1 MYCRL
6 TIPLEYTIIIVY
18 KCQLGLF
25 CNQKQWKEGIS
36 MRDGNYQY
44 AVLMTVPLGK
54 RNGELEV
61 TIHQNAVEGFL
72 TMFTVTLPIT
82 KGVCDGN
89 QIRFAGS
96 MKTLQSMFP
105 YEATGTI
112 SQTQIDLV
120 FHTERGDYPA
130 IGQRRTAA
138 V

>member
-1 MYCRL
+1 
-6 TIPLEYTIIIVY
+6 
-18 KCQLGLF
+18 
-25 CNQKQWKEGIS
+25 

-61 TIHQNAVEGFL
+61 SIHQNAVEGFL

-82 KGVCDGN
+82 EGFCDGN
-89 QIRFAGS
+89 QIRFAGN
-96 MKTLQSMFP
+96 MKTLQSMFS
-105 YEATGTI
+105 YEAAGTI

-130 IGQRRTAA
+130 VGQRRTAT

>member
-1 MYCRL
+1 
-6 TIPLEYTIIIVY
+6 
-18 KCQLGLF
+18 
-25 CNQKQWKEGIS
+25 

-61 TIHQNAVEGFL
+61 DIRQNTVEGFL
-72 TMFTVTLPIT
+72 TMFTVTLPIAR
-82 KGVCDGN
+82 GVCDGN
-89 QIRFAGS
+89 RIRFAGS